1 MNPID
6 RQAQPQD
13 PPQDPN
19 EAIRRAAGVIARHNS
34 FILTTHVNPDG
45 DALGSELAMAHALRQ
60 MGKRAAILNHSATP
74 DNYRWLDP
82 SGDIV
87 QFSPERDRAKILGAE
102 AIIVLDANQASRLR
116 SLEPAVRE
124 AKGVKVVIDHHLDPE
139 QFADHY
145 VIDEGAT
152 STGEIVYR
160 MIGEWAGVSI
170 TREIARALYAAIM
183 TDTGSFRFPRT
194 DPEIHRIAA
203 YLIERGADPTD
214 IFVNVYES
222 ASLGRMR
229 LLGEAL
235 DSMKTAY
242 GGKLA
247 YIVCTRRMFAET
259 NTTEVETD
267 NFTNFAMGVQGVAV
281 GILFNELENGVKIS
295 FRSKGDIP
303 VNQLAK
309 EFGGNGHLNAA
320 GARIFDVTIGDI
332 VPEVIAKAGTYVDA
346 VNTK

>member
-1 MNPID
+1 M
-6 RQAQPQD
+6 
-13 PPQDPN
+13 
-19 EAIRRAAGVIARHNS
+19 IRRVAAVIARHAS
-34 FILTTHVNPDG
+34 FVLTTHVNPDG
-45 DALGSELAMAHALRQ
+45 DALGSELAMAYALSQ
-60 MGKRAAILNHSATP
+60 MGKQAAIFNHSATP

-82 SGDIV
+82 AGDIIR
-87 QFSPERDRAKILGAE
+87 FSPERDRAAILAAE
-102 AIIVLDANQASRLR
+102 AIIILDANQASRIR
-116 SLEPAVRE
+116 SLEQTVRE
-124 AKGVKVVIDHHLDPE
+124 AKGVKIVIDHHLDPE
-139 QFADHY
+139 SFADHY

-160 MIGEWAGVSI
+160 MLGEWAGVSI

-203 YLIERGADPTD
+203 HLLERGADPTD

-235 DSMKTAY
+235 DSMKTEY

-247 YIVCTRRMFAET
+247 YIVCTRAMFAQT
-259 NTTEVETD
+259 NTSEIETD
-267 NFTNFAMGVQGVAV
+267 NFTTFAMGVQGVVV

-320 GARIFDVTIGDI
+320 GARLFDVKIGDI
-332 VPEVIAKAGTYVDA
+332 VPEVIEKARKYVDA
-346 VNTK
+346 RTTNQERNA